1 MNGYKTLI
9 IDSIL
14 RRPWTTLLAALIV
27 TLLLGSGIGQLRFD
41 MSTER
46 LLLGD
51 GEALQTLERFRQ
63 DFGNDDLLVVAVQDQ
78 RTFSHPGAYM
88 RLKELTERLGA
99 LPGVEEVVSLANIP
113 MPGLSN
119 PLDGAPGPMPLTE
132 LRKRLVQDI
141 LVSSDDTV
149 AAIHINPSMGLDDNA
164 LIALVGSIEELGQQQ
179 ANGFYLVGTPSIKK
193 SMMDAVVK
201 DTLNVTLI
209 VVLLVVVV
217 LGYLFRDPW
226 SVLVP
231 LATIMLSLI
240 AVAGFMGF
248 LGIPLNSWTVL
259 IAPLLFVIGIAGLV
273 HILANYKGQCA
284 RHHQPLAS
292 LQYALQ
298 GNLIPCLLASI
309 TTMLGFLS
317 LTLGETPVF
326 WGFGVSA
333 AFGVGTAFILSITFM
348 PAAIML
354 LPRLSSGLCDPI
366 KVKMPSISV
375 LRVAI
380 GKGAHLIIGGT
391 LLLCAMAA
399 FGVSRIAVDTD
410 ILNMFK
416 DDHPVSVAHGFV
428 KQHLA
433 GNARLE
439 MMVEGQPG
447 QLKSLEALTSID
459 NFQRALDHHPLV
471 LRTISLVDIMK
482 DVNTYWASGGGRSG
496 LPNDRFS
503 ARDWSR
509 LAKFEDKEKVL
520 SRMINLD
527 YSRARITVL
536 TKVSDTQDTKVMM
549 GDLRR
554 ASEHFFNGELMG
566 HVTGSMAV
574 YTKAIGRL
582 VNQQILSFL
591 GACVTIFLT
600 IALVFRS
607 LGVGLFSIIPN
618 MLTVLTVFGVMGLSM
633 VRLDFF
639 NVMTASIA
647 LGIAVDHAIHLMARF
662 QRRLRRGNSVPKAVW
677 RSLNEV
683 QTPIITTSLIL
694 GLGFLGVALS
704 SSLGGTE
711 RFALFTALAIGVSL
725 LATLF
730 VLPVLLLRLW
740 QDQ

>member
-1 MNGYKTLI
+1 VNSYKTLI
-9 IDSIL
+9 IDSL
-14 RRPWTTLLAALIV
+14 LQRPWTTLLAALIV

-51 GEALQTLERFRQ
+51 GVALQTLEQFRQ

-78 RTFSHPGAYM
+78 RTFSHPGAYA
-88 RLKELTERLGA
+88 RLKELTERIGS
-99 LPGVEEVVSLANIP
+99 LPGVEEAVSLANIP

-119 PLDGAPGPMPLTE
+119 PLDGAPRPLAE
-132 LRKRLVQDI
+132 LRKTLVQDI

-179 ANGFYLVGTPSIKK
+179 ANGFFLVGTPSIKK

-209 VVLLVVVV
+209 VVLMVVVV

-231 LATIMLSLI
+231 LATIVLSLI

-248 LGIPLNSWTVL
+248 LGIPLNSWTAL

-273 HILANYKGQCA
+273 HILANYKGQCS
-284 RHHQPLAS
+284 RHHQPLAA

-298 GNLIPCLLASI
+298 ANLVPCLLASV

-317 LTLGETPVF
+317 LTLGEAPVF

-333 AFGVGTAFILSITFM
+333 AFGVGAAFLLSITFM

-380 GKGAHLIIGGT
+380 GKGAHLILGVT
-391 LLLCAMAA
+391 LLLCAVATY
-399 FGVSRIAVDTD
+399 GVSRISVDTD

-439 MMVEGQPG
+439 MMVEGKPD
-447 QLKSLEALTSID
+447 QLKSLEALTSIYD
-459 NFQRALDHHPLV
+459 FQRALDQHPLV
-471 LRTISLVDIMK
+471 LRTISLVDIMR

-496 LPNDRFS
+496 LFNDSFS
-503 ARDWSR
+503 ATDWSK
-509 LAKFEDKEKVL
+509 LAQFEDKKKVL

-536 TKVSDTQDTKVMM
+536 TKVSNTQDTKVMM

-554 ASEHFFNGELMG
+554 ASERFFNGELRG

-582 VNQQILSFL
+582 VNQQIISFL

-618 MLTVLTVFGVMGLSM
+618 ILTVLTVFGVMGLSM

-662 QRRLRRGNSVPKAVW
+662 QRRLGRGNSVSKAVW

-683 QTPIITTSLIL
+683 QTPIITTSLII

-740 QDQ
+740 RDRT